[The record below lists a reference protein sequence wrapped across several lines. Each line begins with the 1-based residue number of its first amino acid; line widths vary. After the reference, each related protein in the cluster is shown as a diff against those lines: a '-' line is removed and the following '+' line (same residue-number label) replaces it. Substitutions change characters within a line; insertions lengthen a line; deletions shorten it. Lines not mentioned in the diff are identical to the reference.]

1 MNNKKNFLE
10 FIASK
15 PGNGTPEHWKRVIPL
30 MFEENNWVHEGDCT
44 RVSCTCNLCLIEQY
58 LKEYR
63 EYIFKYAQYEK
74 LSLEQIQDIVI
85 KTRGDWEG
93 VEKYSEAYQSGYQ
106 EALDDFMLLLE
117 DHMRGE

>member
-1 MNNKKNFLE
+1 MDKKNFLE
-10 FIASK
+10 FIASM
-15 PGNGTPEHWKRVIPL
+15 PHNGTPEHWKRVIPL

-44 RVSCTCNLCLIEQY
+44 HVSCTCNLCLIEQY

-74 LSLEQIQDIVI
+74 LSLEQIQDIVV
-85 KTRGDWEG
+85 KTRESMDEG
-93 VEKYSEAYQSGYQ
+93 TEDYEKGYS

>member
-1 MNNKKNFLE
+1 MGKKNFLE
-10 FIASK
+10 FIASM
-15 PGNGTPEHWKRVIPL
+15 PHNGTPEHWKRVIPL

-74 LSLEQIQDIVI
+74 LSLEQIQDIVV
-85 KTRGDWEG
+85 KLREG
-93 VEKYSEAYQSGYQ
+93 VEVYSEAYQAGYQ
-106 EALDDFMLLLE
+106 EALDDALILLGYNRHLE
-117 DHMRGE
+117 